1 MNKLSI
7 LRTSCLLDR
16 PERAHSDTKKE
27 FERFLT
33 WVLTNSPYVLIVDE
47 NKP

>member
-7 LRTSCLLDR
+7 LRTSCLYDR

-33 WVLTNSPYVLIVDE
+33 WGFNELSLRSYR
-47 NKP
+47 